1 FDPPRLM
8 GHSVVKVPRC
18 GPDGNELGMLSPP
31 EVAVPLAT
39 HTGWNLRRRDVGAEG
54 MLASLLGSYIPFP
67 KTRQERLAT
76 GDPRESIEER
86 YGSFEEYARRFAAA
100 CDELVGKRY
109 LLAEDAARLKAGLW
123 ERRAQFPPPA
133 TPG

>member
-54 MLASLLGSYIPFP
+54 QLASLLGSYIPFP
-67 KTRQERLAT
+67 KTEAERLAT
-76 GDPRESIEER
+76 RDPRESIEER
-86 YGSFEEYARRFAAA
+86 YGTFAEDPERFEAHCRKMVK
-100 CDELVGKRY
+100 DRY
-109 LLAEDAARLKAGLW
+109 LLAEDVDRLVQSRDKVRDL
-123 ERRAQFPPPA
+123 FPA
-133 TPG
+133 EK